1 MNIKLNVDVLYNR
14 FLFNYNK
21 KNSGH
26 RALCRNKD
34 TLTYKMKRDTV
45 NST

>member
-21 KNSGH
+21 KKF
-26 RALCRNKD
+26 RAQSSMQKQRYTDL
-34 TLTYKMKRDTV
+34 
-45 NST
+45 